1 MRIDWSTL
9 ALQTVNVVVL
19 VWLLSRFLF
28 RPVSDIIAKR
38 QAAARKLIDDASRE
52 RDAAHAE
59 RERARAERASLAAAR
74 DDALKDA
81 LAQAAAERERLIDAV
96 FASVGRACTIAQ
108 ALRDAARAQA
118 DADAVQRAKALDA
131 RATRLAI
138 DIAAKLL
145 ARLPDSA
152 RVAGFVDGVAASLAR
167 LPADV
172 RASLADEDAQVR
184 LVAPRALTPQEAAAC
199 RAAFAASVGRPLEPD
214 VRVDPALIAGL
225 ELESKYANVRNSL
238 RQDLATIEAALLN
251 EDDADA

>member
-81 LAQAAAERERLIDAV
+81 LAQAAAERERLIA
-96 FASVGRACTIAQ
+96 AARADAQ

-118 DADAVQRAKALDA
+118 DADAVQRTKALDA

-138 DIAAKLL
+138 DIAAMLL

-184 LVAPRALTPQEAAAC
+184 LVAPRALTAQEAAAC

>member
-1 MRIDWSTL
+1 MRIDWSTF

-81 LAQAAAERERLIDAV
+81 LAQAAAERERLIA
-96 FASVGRACTIAQ
+96 AARADAQ

-184 LVAPRALTPQEAAAC
+184 LVAPRALTAQEAAAC

>member
-81 LAQAAAERERLIDAV
+81 LAQAAAERERLIA
-96 FASVGRACTIAQ
+96 ATRADAQ

-184 LVAPRALTPQEAAAC
+184 LVAPRALTAQEAAAC

>member
-1 MRIDWSTL
+1 ERGGGEG
-9 ALQTVNVVVL
+9 
-19 VWLLSRFLF
+19 
-28 RPVSDIIAKR
+28 
-38 QAAARKLIDDASRE
+38 ASS
-52 RDAAHAE
+52 APG
-59 RERARAERASLAAAR
+59 R
-74 DDALKDA
+74 DDARKDA
-81 LAQAAAERERLIDAV
+81 PPQAAAERERLIA
-96 FASVGRACTIAQ
+96 AARADAQ

-118 DADAVQRAKALDA
+118 DADAVQRTKALDA

-184 LVAPRALTPQEAAAC
+184 LVAPRALTAQEAAAC

>member
-38 QAAARKLIDDASRE
+38 QAAARKLIDDASRG

-81 LAQAAAERERLIDAV
+81 LAQAAAERERLIA
-96 FASVGRACTIAQ
+96 AARADAQ

-118 DADAVQRAKALDA
+118 DADAVQRTKALDA

-184 LVAPRALTPQEAAAC
+184 LVAPRALTAQEAAAC

>member
-1 MRIDWSTL
+1 
-9 ALQTVNVVVL
+9 
-19 VWLLSRFLF
+19 
-28 RPVSDIIAKR
+28 
-38 QAAARKLIDDASRE
+38 
-52 RDAAHAE
+52 
-59 RERARAERASLAAAR
+59 
-74 DDALKDA
+74 
-81 LAQAAAERERLIDAV
+81 
-96 FASVGRACTIAQ
+96 
-108 ALRDAARAQA
+108 RDAARAQA

-152 RVAGFVDGVAASLAR
+152 RVAGFVDGVAAALAR

-184 LVAPRALTPQEAAAC
+184 LVAPRALTAQEAAAC

>member
-81 LAQAAAERERLIDAV
+81 LAQAAAERERLIA
-96 FASVGRACTIAQ
+96 AARADAQ

-118 DADAVQRAKALDA
+118 DADAVQRAKVLDA

-184 LVAPRALTPQEAAAC
+184 LVAPRALTAQEAAAC

>member
-81 LAQAAAERERLIDAV
+81 LAQAAAERERLIA
-96 FASVGRACTIAQ
+96 AARADAQ

-118 DADAVQRAKALDA
+118 DADAVQCAKALDA

-184 LVAPRALTPQEAAAC
+184 LVAPRALTAQEAAAC

>member
-81 LAQAAAERERLIDAV
+81 LAQAAAERERLIA
-96 FASVGRACTIAQ
+96 AARADAQ

-184 LVAPRALTPQEAAAC
+184 LVAPRALTAQEAAAC

-238 RQDLATIEAALLN
+238 RQDLVTIEAALLN

>member
-81 LAQAAAERERLIDAV
+81 LAQAAAERERLIA
-96 FASVGRACTIAQ
+96 AARADAQ

-118 DADAVQRAKALDA
+118 DVDAVQRAKALDA

-184 LVAPRALTPQEAAAC
+184 LVAPRALTAQEAAAC

>member
-9 ALQTVNVVVL
+9 ALQAINVVVL

-38 QAAARKLIDDASRE
+38 QAAARKLIDDATHE
-52 RDAAHAE
+52 RDAARAE
-59 RERARAERASLAAAR
+59 HERVHAERASLAAAR
-74 DDALKDA
+74 DDALKAA
-81 LAQAAAERERLIDAV
+81 LAQAAAERERLIEQA
-96 FASVGRACTIAQ
+96 RADAQ

-118 DADAVQRAKALDA
+118 EAGAAQRAKELDA
-131 RATRLAI
+131 RATRLAV

-152 RVAGFVDGVAASLAR
+152 RVAGFVDGVAASLAQ

-172 RASLADEDAQVR
+172 RAALAAEDAQVQ
-184 LVAPRALTPQEAAAC
+184 LVAPRALTAQEAAAC
-199 RAAFAASVGRPLEPD
+199 RAAFTASVGRPLEPD

-238 RQDLATIEAALLN
+238 RQDLATIEAALLS
-251 EDDADA
+251 DDDGDH

>member
-81 LAQAAAERERLIDAV
+81 LAQAAAERERLIA
-96 FASVGRACTIAQ
+96 AARADAQ

-184 LVAPRALTPQEAAAC
+184 LVAPRALTAQEAAAC
-199 RAAFAASVGRPLEPD
+199 RAVFAASVGRPLEPD

>member
-81 LAQAAAERERLIDAV
+81 LAQAAAERERLIA
-96 FASVGRACTIAQ
+96 AARADAQ

-184 LVAPRALTPQEAAAC
+184 LVAPRALTAQEEAAC

>member
-28 RPVSDIIAKR
+28 RPVSDIITKR

-81 LAQAAAERERLIDAV
+81 LAQAAAERERLIA
-96 FASVGRACTIAQ
+96 AARADAQ

-184 LVAPRALTPQEAAAC
+184 LVAPRALTAQEAAAC

>member
-74 DDALKDA
+74 DDALKDV
-81 LAQAAAERERLIDAV
+81 LAQAAAERERLIA
-96 FASVGRACTIAQ
+96 AARADAQ

-118 DADAVQRAKALDA
+118 DADAVQRTKALDA

-184 LVAPRALTPQEAAAC
+184 LVAPRALTAQEAAAC

>member
-1 MRIDWSTL
+1 M
-9 ALQTVNVVVL
+9 
-19 VWLLSRFLF
+19 
-28 RPVSDIIAKR
+28 
-38 QAAARKLIDDASRE
+38 
-52 RDAAHAE
+52 
-59 RERARAERASLAAAR
+59 
-74 DDALKDA
+74 
-81 LAQAAAERERLIDAV
+81 
-96 FASVGRACTIAQ
+96 
-108 ALRDAARAQA
+108 
-118 DADAVQRAKALDA
+118 QRAKALDA

-184 LVAPRALTPQEAAAC
+184 LVAPRALTAQEAAA

>member
-81 LAQAAAERERLIDAV
+81 LAQAAAERERLI
-96 FASVGRACTIAQ
+96 
-108 ALRDAARAQA
+108 AA
-118 DADAVQRAKALDA
+118 A

-184 LVAPRALTPQEAAAC
+184 LVAPRALTAQEAAAC

>member
-74 DDALKDA
+74 ADALKDA
-81 LAQAAAERERLIDAV
+81 LAQAAAERERLIA
-96 FASVGRACTIAQ
+96 AARADAQ

-118 DADAVQRAKALDA
+118 DADAVQRTKALDA

-184 LVAPRALTPQEAAAC
+184 LVAPRALTAQEAAAC

>member
-1 MRIDWSTL
+1 MRIDWFTL

-81 LAQAAAERERLIDAV
+81 LAQAAAERERLIA
-96 FASVGRACTIAQ
+96 AARADAQ

-184 LVAPRALTPQEAAAC
+184 LVAPRALTAQEAAAC

>member
-81 LAQAAAERERLIDAV
+81 LAQAAAA
-96 FASVGRACTIAQ
+96 RADAQ

-184 LVAPRALTPQEAAAC
+184 LVAPRALTAQEAAAC